1 MNSIYFKTIFRFIL
15 LVLLQ
20 VFLLKH
26 IYLGEGFLRSFYFIV
41 YPLFILLLP
50 FNTPRPALLL
60 LGFFMGVIVD
70 YNYMSLG
77 VHASAAVLMAFLR
90 EPILRLLEPKGG
102 YNLNFSPTK
111 ARMGW
116 AWFTRYASI
125 MMLIHLLFYFSMDIF
140 TPYYVGQILQRT
152 MASFV
157 VSVGLIFI
165 LQAIFNPRE

>member
-1 MNSIYFKTIFRFIL
+1 MNSIYFKNIFRFIL
-15 LVLLQ
+15 LVLIQ
-20 VFLLKH
+20 VFLLKQ

-50 FNTPRPALLL
+50 FNIPRPALLL
-60 LGFFMGVIVD
+60 LSFLIGIIVD

-77 VHASAAVLMAFLR
+77 VHASASVFTAFFR
-90 EPILRLLEPKGG
+90 QPTLRLLEPKGG

-116 AWFTRYASI
+116 AWFTRYVSI
-125 MMLIHLLFYFSMDIF
+125 MMLIHLLFYFSMEIF
-140 TPYYVGQILQRT
+140 TPYYIGQVLQRT
-152 MASFV
+152 MASFI